1 METSNRITS
10 FFFLSGTHSKNHQLR
25 VKVLLK
31 RRLCKKPHIMVTNGR
46 SQHPPPISVFISL
59 DVSQHL
65 QLLVQQWLWTA
76 YWQSLWSSCLAS
88 LLVRTLL
95 LWARLLIRILSPIS
109 ELQRSCRGRSTIFG
123 LSFHPR
129 IPPSLPIIL
138 STTRPSFHS
147 AFFFVSLFNNTTAPV
162 SGIFGLSA
170 VKLDF
175 LSPRAWAYS
184 SKNLLRKYPLLLC
197 KNFIRLDTF
206 SSPIVS
212 RSSSTSRV
220 GFPLS

>member
-65 QLLVQQWLWTA
+65 QLLVQQRLWTA

-95 LWARLLIRILSPIS
+95 LWARLLIRILSS
-109 ELQRSCRGRSTIFG
+109 HFRVTEKLQGTLDNIWPQ
-123 LSFHPR
+123 L
-129 IPPSLPIIL
+129 PSAN
-138 STTRPSFHS
+138 PSVL
-147 AFFFVSLFNNTTAPV
+147 ANNLV
-162 SGIFGLSA
+162 HH
-170 VKLDF
+170 
-175 LSPRAWAYS
+175 S
-184 SKNLLRKYPLLLC
+184 SKLPQCFFLR
-197 KNFIRLDTF
+197 FTF
-206 SSPIVS
+206 Q
-212 RSSSTSRV
+212 
-220 GFPLS
+220 